1 MPASADEFADLEAR
15 LLAKQQLQFDA
26 LQKRLLGSVA
36 APTAEEID
44 QPFAEYARNFYVTA
58 ALMLCLVASTVYL
71 AFITAGLYGN
81 VSQVTMLAFMPF
93 VYTTGFGLVFT
104 TLDCEIA
111 GKRAVQLVRGCHIG
125 MMLAAP
131 IVFWRAGEHGDAV
144 VMFFSFALDSILYPW
159 LLKTICGLL
168 RTRYEG
174 SLTAQAQF
182 YTSRALKIAGFQ
194 VLLSVSA
201 AAQGIDGL
209 DTFPRMQATMTFS
222 TALPQ
227 VWMFLIGVFDS
238 AAVDH
243 HAAAKLRVSPLQ
255 ASALASCGALTL
267 SALASYVLSE
277 QRDPSKQAA
286 NFLMY
291 VMFIAVYLC
300 MFFVGRLL
308 CGARKTI
315 SGASPS
321 VKPKPAGGLDV
332 FDIPGA

>member
-1 MPASADEFADLEAR
+1 MPASADELADLEAR

-26 LQKRLLGSVA
+26 LQKRLLGAA
-36 APTAEEID
+36 APTPEEID
-44 QPFAEYARNFYVTA
+44 QPFSEYVRNFYVTA

-111 GKRAVQLVRGCHIG
+111 GRRAVQLVRGCHIG

-201 AAQGIDGL
+201 VAQGIDGL
-209 DTFPRMQATMTFS
+209 ETFPRILATLTFS

-227 VWMFLIGVFDS
+227 AWMFLIGVFDA

-243 HAAAKLRVSPLQ
+243 HAAAKLRVSLLQ
-255 ASALASCGALTL
+255 AAAIASCGALIL
-267 SALASYVLSE
+267 SGLAGYVLAE
-277 QRDPSKQAA
+277 QRDPSKRAA
-286 NFLMY
+286 NFVMY

-300 MFFVGRLL
+300 FIFVGRLV
-308 CGARKTI
+308 CVARKKI
-315 SGASPS
+315 SSASPS

>member
-36 APTAEEID
+36 APTTEEID

-111 GKRAVQLVRGCHIG
+111 GRRAVQLVRGCHIG

-201 AAQGIDGL
+201 TAQGIDGL
-209 DTFPRMQATMTFS
+209 ETYPRIISTLTFA

-227 VWMFLIGVFDS
+227 VWMFLIGVFD
-238 AAVDH
+238 ACAVDH

-255 ASALASCGALTL
+255 AAALASCGALGL

-277 QRDPSKQAA
+277 QRDPSKGAA

-300 MFFVGRLL
+300 MAFVGRLV
-308 CGARKTI
+308 CKASKKI
-315 SGASPS
+315 SSASPS

>member
-15 LLAKQQLQFDA
+15 LVAKQQLQFDA
-26 LQKRLLGSVA
+26 LQKRLLGAA
-36 APTAEEID
+36 APTPEEID
-44 QPFAEYARNFYVTA
+44 QPFSEYARNFYVTA
-58 ALMLCLVASTVYL
+58 TLMLCLIASMVYL
-71 AFITAGLYGN
+71 AFTAGLYGN
-81 VSQVTMLAFMPF
+81 FSQVMSLAFMPF

-111 GKRAVQLVRGCHIG
+111 GRRAVQLVRGCHIC

-131 IVFWRAGEHGDAV
+131 IVFWRSGEHRDAV
-144 VMFFSFALDSILYPW
+144 VMFFSFALDLILYPW
-159 LLKTICGLL
+159 LLGAIRGLL

-209 DTFPRMQATMTFS
+209 ETYPRIISTLTFA

-227 VWMFLIGVFDS
+227 VWMFLIGVFDA

-243 HAAAKLRVSPLQ
+243 HAAAKLRLSPLQ
-255 ASALASCGALTL
+255 ASALASCGALGL

-286 NFLMY
+286 SFLMY

-300 MFFVGRLL
+300 MLFVGRLV
-308 CGARKTI
+308 CAARKTI
-315 SGASPS
+315 SGASAS
-321 VKPKPAGGLDV
+321 VKPTGGIDV
-332 FDIPGA
+332 LGIPGT

>member
-26 LQKRLLGSVA
+26 LQKRLLGSAA
-36 APTAEEID
+36 APTPDID

-58 ALMLCLVASTVYL
+58 ALMICLVASMVYL
-71 AFITAGLYGN
+71 AITAGLYGN
-81 VSQVTMLAFMPF
+81 VSQVVMLAFMPF

-111 GKRAVQLVRGCHIG
+111 GRRAVQLVRGCHIC
-125 MMLAAP
+125 MMLTAP
-131 IVFWRAGEHGDAV
+131 IVFWTSGAHGDAV
-144 VMFFSFALDSILYPW
+144 AIFFSFALDTVLYPW
-159 LLKTICGLL
+159 LLGAIRGLL
-168 RTRYEG
+168 KTRYEG
-174 SLTAQAQF
+174 SLTVQAQF

-209 DTFPRMQATMTFS
+209 ETFPRMQSTMTFS

-227 VWMFLIGVFDS
+227 VWMFLIGVFDA

-243 HAAAKLRVSPLQ
+243 HAAAKLRVGALQ
-255 ASALASCGALTL
+255 AAALASCGALTL

-277 QRDPSKQAA
+277 QRDPSKGAA

-300 MFFVGRLL
+300 MAFVGRLV
-308 CGARKTI
+308 CKARKKI
-315 SGASPS
+315 SSASPS

>member
-26 LQKRLLGSVA
+26 LQKRLLDSIVA
-36 APTAEEID
+36 VEDID

-58 ALMLCLVASTVYL
+58 ALMLCLFASTVYL
-71 AFITAGLYGN
+71 AFTGGLYGN
-81 VSQVTMLAFMPF
+81 ASQITMLFVMPF

-111 GKRAVQLVRGCHIG
+111 GKRAVQLVRGCHII
-125 MMLAAP
+125 MTLLFP
-131 IVFWRAGEHGDAV
+131 IVFWTSGEHGDAV
-144 VMFFSFALDSILYPW
+144 VMFFSFVLDTFVYPW
-159 LLKTICGLL
+159 LLNALRGLL

-194 VLLSVSA
+194 VLLAVSA

-209 DTFPRMQATMTFS
+209 DTFPRMQSTMTFS
-222 TALPQ
+222 VALPQ
-227 VWMFLIGVFDS
+227 VWMFLIGVFD
-238 AAVDH
+238 ACGVDH
-243 HAAAKLRVSPLQ
+243 HAAAKLRLTALQ
-255 ASALASCGALTL
+255 AAALASCGALTL

-277 QRDPSKQAA
+277 QRDPSKRASRH
-286 NFLMY
+286 LLY

-300 MFFVGRLL
+300 MLFIGRLV
-308 CGARKTI
+308 CAARKTI
-315 SGASPS
+315 SSASPS
-321 VKPKPAGGLDV
+321 VKPKPPGGLDV

>member
-1 MPASADEFADLEAR
+1 MATSANEFADLEAR

-26 LQKRLLGSVA
+26 LQKRLLGVA
-36 APTAEEID
+36 AQTAEEID

-58 ALMLCLVASTVYL
+58 ALMLCLFASTAYL
-71 AFITAGLYGN
+71 AVTGGLYVN
-81 VSQVTMLAFMPF
+81 VSQVTMLFVMPF

-111 GKRAVQLVRGCHIG
+111 GKRAVQLVRGCHII
-125 MMLAAP
+125 MTLLFP
-131 IVFWRAGEHGDAV
+131 IVFWTSGEHGDAV
-144 VMFFSFALDSILYPW
+144 VMFFSFVLDTIVYPW
-159 LLKTICGLL
+159 LLNALRGLL
-168 RTRYEG
+168 RTRYQG

-194 VLLSVSA
+194 VLLAVSA

-209 DTFPRMQATMTFS
+209 DTFPRMQSTMTFS
-222 TALPQ
+222 VALPQ
-227 VWMFLIGVFDS
+227 VWMFLIGVFD
-238 AAVDH
+238 ACGVDH
-243 HAAAKLRVSPLQ
+243 HAAAKLRLNALQ
-255 ASALASCGALTL
+255 AAALASCGALTL

-277 QRDPSKQAA
+277 QRDPSKRASRH
-286 NFLMY
+286 LLY

-300 MFFVGRLL
+300 MLFIGRLV
-308 CGARKTI
+308 CAARKTI
-315 SGASPS
+315 SSASPS

>member
-26 LQKRLLGSVA
+26 LQKRLLDSVVSVDD
-36 APTAEEID
+36 ID
-44 QPFAEYARNFYVTA
+44 QAFAEYARNFYVTA
-58 ALMLCLVASTVYL
+58 ALMVCLFASTVYL
-71 AFITAGLYGN
+71 AFTGGLYGN
-81 VSQVTMLAFMPF
+81 ASQITMLFVMPF

-111 GKRAVQLVRGCHIG
+111 GKRAVQLIRGCHII
-125 MMLAAP
+125 MTLLFP
-131 IVFWRAGEHGDAV
+131 IVFWTSGEHGDAV
-144 VMFFSFALDSILYPW
+144 VMFFSFVLDTVVYPW
-159 LLKTICGLL
+159 LLNALRGLL
-168 RTRYEG
+168 RTRYQG

-194 VLLSVSA
+194 VLLAVSA

-209 DTFPRMQATMTFS
+209 DTFPRMQSTMTFS
-222 TALPQ
+222 VALPQ
-227 VWMFLIGVFDS
+227 VWIFLIGVFD
-238 AAVDH
+238 ACGVDH
-243 HAAAKLRVSPLQ
+243 HAAAKLRLSVLQ
-255 ASALASCGALTL
+255 AAALASCGALTL

-277 QRDPSKQAA
+277 QRDPSKRASRH
-286 NFLMY
+286 LLY

-300 MFFVGRLL
+300 LFSVGRLV
-308 CGARKTI
+308 CAARKKIT
-315 SGASPS
+315 SASPS

>member
-26 LQKRLLGSVA
+26 LQKRLLGSVVSVDA
-36 APTAEEID
+36 ID

-58 ALMLCLVASTVYL
+58 SLMLCLFASTVYL
-71 AFITAGLYGN
+71 AITGGLYGN
-81 VSQVTMLAFMPF
+81 ASQITMLFVMPF

-111 GKRAVQLVRGCHIG
+111 GRRAVQLVRGCHIG

-209 DTFPRMQATMTFS
+209 ETFPRMQATMTFS

-227 VWMFLIGVFDS
+227 VWMFLIGVFDAS
-238 AAVDH
+238 GVDH
-243 HAAAKLRVSPLQ
+243 HAAAKLRLNALQ
-255 ASALASCGALTL
+255 AAALASCGALTL

-277 QRDPSKQAA
+277 QRDPSKRASRH
-286 NFLMY
+286 LLY

-300 MFFVGRLL
+300 MLFIGRLV
-308 CGARKTI
+308 CAARKTI
-315 SGASPS
+315 SSASPS
-321 VKPKPAGGLDV
+321 LKPKPVGGLDV

>member
-58 ALMLCLVASTVYL
+58 ALMLCLFASTVYL
-71 AFITAGLYGN
+71 AFTGGLYGN
-81 VSQVTMLAFMPF
+81 ASQVTMLFVMPF

-111 GKRAVQLVRGCHIG
+111 GKRAVQLVRGCHII
-125 MMLAAP
+125 MTLLFP
-131 IVFWRAGEHGDAV
+131 IVFWTSGEHGDAV
-144 VMFFSFALDSILYPW
+144 VMFFSFVLDTIVYPW
-159 LLKTICGLL
+159 LLNALRGLL

-174 SLTAQAQF
+174 SLNAQAQF

-194 VLLSVSA
+194 VLLAVSA
-201 AAQGIDGL
+201 AAQGIEGL
-209 DTFPRMQATMTFS
+209 DTFPRMQSTMTFS
-222 TALPQ
+222 VALPQ
-227 VWMFLIGVFDS
+227 VWMFLIGVFD
-238 AAVDH
+238 ACGVDH
-243 HAAAKLRVSPLQ
+243 HAAAKLRLNALQ
-255 ASALASCGALTL
+255 AAALASCGALTL

-277 QRDPSKQAA
+277 QRDPSKRASRH
-286 NFLMY
+286 LLY

-300 MFFVGRLL
+300 MLFIGRLV
-308 CGARKTI
+308 CAARKTI
-315 SGASPS
+315 SSASPS

>member
-1 MPASADEFADLEAR
+1 MPASADELADLEAR

-26 LQKRLLGSVA
+26 LQKRLLGAA
-36 APTAEEID
+36 APTPEID
-44 QPFAEYARNFYVTA
+44 QPFSEYARNFYVTA
-58 ALMLCLVASTVYL
+58 SLMVCLVASTIYL
-71 AFITAGLYGN
+71 AITAGLYGN
-81 VSQVTMLAFMPF
+81 VSQVTMLFFMPF
-93 VYTTGFGLVFT
+93 VYTTGFGLVYT

-111 GKRAVQLVRGCHIG
+111 GKRAVQLVRGCHIC

-131 IVFWRAGEHGDAV
+131 IVFWRAGERGDAV
-144 VMFFSFALDSILYPW
+144 VMFFTFALDSILYPW
-159 LLKTICGLL
+159 LLGAIRGLL

-194 VLLSVSA
+194 LVLSVSA

-209 DTFPRMQATMTFS
+209 DTFPRIWATLTFS

-227 VWMFLIGVFDS
+227 TWMFLIGVFD
-238 AAVDH
+238 ACAVDH
-243 HAAAKLRVSPLQ
+243 HAASKLRLSPLQ
-255 ASALASCGALTL
+255 AAAIASCGALTL
-267 SALASYVLSE
+267 SALGGYVLSE
-277 QRDPSKQAA
+277 QRNPSKRAA
-286 NFLMY
+286 GFVMY

-300 MFFVGRLL
+300 FFFVGRLV
-308 CGARKTI
+308 CAARKKI
-315 SGASPS
+315 SSASPS

>member
-15 LLAKQQLQFDA
+15 LLSKQQLQFDA

-36 APTAEEID
+36 APTPEID
-44 QPFAEYARNFYVTA
+44 QPFSEYARNFYVTA
-58 ALMLCLVASTVYL
+58 TLMLCLIATTVYL
-71 AFITAGLYGN
+71 AFTAGLYGN
-81 VSQVTMLAFMPF
+81 FSQVAMLFTMPF
-93 VYTTGFGLVFT
+93 VYTTGFGLVYT

-111 GKRAVQLVRGCHIG
+111 GRRAVQLVRGCHIG

-131 IVFWRAGEHGDAV
+131 IVFWRAGEHGQAV
-144 VMFFSFALDSILYPW
+144 VMFFSFALDLILYPW
-159 LLKTICGLL
+159 LLGAIRGLL

-201 AAQGIDGL
+201 TAQGIDGL
-209 DTFPRMQATMTFS
+209 ETYPRIISTLTFA

-227 VWMFLIGVFDS
+227 VWMFLIGVFD
-238 AAVDH
+238 ACAVDH

-255 ASALASCGALTL
+255 AAALASCGALGL

-300 MFFVGRLL
+300 MFFVGRLV
-308 CGARKTI
+308 CAARKRI
-315 SGASPS
+315 SSASPS

>member
-36 APTAEEID
+36 APTPEID
-44 QPFAEYARNFYVTA
+44 QPFSEYARNFYVTA
-58 ALMLCLVASTVYL
+58 TLMLCLIATTVYL
-71 AFITAGLYGN
+71 AFTAGLYGN
-81 VSQVTMLAFMPF
+81 FSQVAMLFTMPF
-93 VYTTGFGLVFT
+93 VYTTGFGLVYT

-111 GKRAVQLVRGCHIG
+111 GKRAVQLVRGCHII
-125 MMLAAP
+125 MTLLFP
-131 IVFWRAGEHGDAV
+131 IVFWTSGEHGDAV
-144 VMFFSFALDSILYPW
+144 VMFFSFVLDTFVYPW
-159 LLKTICGLL
+159 LLNALRGLL

-194 VLLSVSA
+194 VLLAVSA

-209 DTFPRMQATMTFS
+209 DTFPRMQSTMTFS

-227 VWMFLIGVFDS
+227 VWMFLIGVFDA

-243 HAAAKLRVSPLQ
+243 HAAAKLRVGALQ
-255 ASALASCGALTL
+255 AAALASCGALTL

-300 MFFVGRLL
+300 MAFVGRLV
-308 CGARKTI
+308 CKARKKI
-315 SGASPS
+315 SSASPS
-321 VKPKPAGGLDV
+321 VKPKPAGALDV
-332 FDIPGA
+332 FDIPAA

>member
-58 ALMLCLVASTVYL
+58 ALMLCLFASTVYL
-71 AFITAGLYGN
+71 AFTGGLYGN
-81 VSQVTMLAFMPF
+81 ASQITMLFVMPF

-111 GKRAVQLVRGCHIG
+111 GKRAVQLIRGCHII
-125 MMLAAP
+125 MTLLFP
-131 IVFWRAGEHGDAV
+131 IVFWTSGEHGDAV
-144 VMFFSFALDSILYPW
+144 VMFFSFVLDTFVYPW
-159 LLKTICGLL
+159 LLNALRGLL

-194 VLLSVSA
+194 VLLAVSA

-209 DTFPRMQATMTFS
+209 ETFPRMQSTMTFS
-222 TALPQ
+222 VALPQ
-227 VWMFLIGVFDS
+227 VWIFLIGVFD
-238 AAVDH
+238 ACGVDH
-243 HAAAKLRVSPLQ
+243 HAAAKLRLSVLQ
-255 ASALASCGALTL
+255 AAALASCGALTL

-277 QRDPSKQAA
+277 QRDPSKRASRH
-286 NFLMY
+286 LLY

-300 MFFVGRLL
+300 MLFVGRLL
-308 CGARKTI
+308 CVARKTI
-315 SGASPS
+315 SGPGASTS
-321 VKPKPAGGLDV
+321 VKPTGGLDV